1 MTAFEILKLTE
12 AQIKRHCPAI
22 KTVIAPSSIHEKG
35 VVARLSVKKIKG
47 ANLRPFANKT
57 VELRLAVS
65 GTAESQKG
73 LELATSAIET
83 LDAYFGIRNLHLE
96 DSEGKVIPN
105 TRIQQNKSEDDE
117 LLDNPY
123 ETGVQEVFDERILS
137 VQIGGRE

>member
-12 AQIKRHCPAI
+12 AQIRRHCPAI

-47 ANLRPFANKT
+47 ANLRLFANKT
-57 VELRLAVS
+57 VELRLALT

-73 LELATSAIET
+73 LELATGAIEA
-83 LDAYFGIRNLHLE
+83 LDAYFGTHNLHLE
-96 DSEGKVIPN
+96 DAEGRQIPN
-105 TRIQQNKSEDDE
+105 TRIRQSKSEDDA

-123 ETGVQEVFDERILS
+123 ETAIQEVYDERILS
-137 VQIGGRE
+137 VQIGG

>member
-57 VELRLAVS
+57 VELRLAVT

-73 LELATSAIET
+73 LELAISAIEA
-83 LDAYFGIRNLHLE
+83 LDAYFKQNTLHLE
-96 DSEGKVIPN
+96 DAEGRPIPN
-105 TRIQQNKSEDDE
+105 TRIRQSKSEDDA

-123 ETGVQEVFDERILS
+123 ETGVQEVYDERILI
-137 VQIGGRE
+137 VQIGG

>member
-1 MTAFEILKLTE
+1 MTAFEVFKLTE

-57 VELRLAVS
+57 VELRLAVT
-65 GTAESQKG
+65 GTTESQKG
-73 LELATSAIET
+73 LELATSAIEA
-83 LDAYFGIRNLHLE
+83 LDAYFTQNTLYLE
-96 DSEGKVIPN
+96 DVEGKPIPN
-105 TRIQQNKSEDDE
+105 TRIRQSKSEDDA

-123 ETGVQEVFDERILS
+123 ETSVQEVYDERILS
-137 VQIGGRE
+137 VQIGG